1 MSQKSYRRLTRFL
14 FLLLFLLF
22 LLLYLLLQGKS
33 GGRPGGHGGPNWIE
47 RTLPLG
53 DVRVS
58 DVRSGG
64 FIVDDFPL
72 PASTSL
78 DSGDFNENVIA
89 VSTSIYNEGE
99 TAVTVTPSIYGTR
112 KAENA
117 NANPG
122 LHCAFYTYSGDT
134 DPAGGDFAA
143 FLSNSDWSVTP
154 HQEKALELHVRGEAA
169 FTLEPGETRRV
180 ILFFWADAAKVPTLT
195 DQERGEYSVTVK
207 LTSRERVVTSK

>member
-1 MSQKSYRRLTRFL
+1 MSQKSYRRLTRIL

-53 DVRVS
+53 DVQVS

-64 FIVDDFPL
+64 FIVDEFPI

-78 DSGDFNENVIA
+78 GDEAFNENVIS
-89 VSTSIYNEGE
+89 VSTSVYNEGE
-99 TAVTVTPSIYGTR
+99 LPVTVTPSVYGTQ

-117 NANPG
+117 DANPG
-122 LHCAFYTYSGDT
+122 LHCGFYTYSGET

-143 FLSNSDWSVTP
+143 LLSGVDWSAAP
-154 HQEKALELHVRGEAA
+154 RHEKALELHIKGEAA
-169 FTLEPGETRRV
+169 FTLEPGETRRIV
-180 ILFFWADAAKVPTLT
+180 LFFWADADVVPTLT
-195 DQERGEYSVTVK
+195 DQERNEYSVTVK
-207 LTSRERVVTSK
+207 LTSREQAAAAN

>member
-1 MSQKSYRRLTRFL
+1 MSQKSYRRLTRILFL
-14 FLLLFLLF
+14 FLFLLF

-53 DVRVS
+53 DVQVS

-64 FIVDDFPL
+64 FIVDEFPL

-78 DSGDFNENVIA
+78 GDEDFNENVIS
-89 VSTSIYNEGE
+89 VSTSVYNEGE
-99 TAVTVTPSIYGTR
+99 VTVTVTPSIYGTQ

-122 LHCAFYTYSGDT
+122 LHCGFYTYSGDI
-134 DPAGGDFAA
+134 DPASGDYAS
-143 FLSNSDWSVTP
+143 FLSKSDWSVTP
-154 HQEKALELHVRGEAA
+154 RHEKALELHIKDEPA
-169 FTLEPGETRRV
+169 FALAPGETRHV
-180 ILFFWADAAKVPTLT
+180 VLFFWADTDVVPTLT
-195 DQERGEYSVTVK
+195 DQERNEYSVTVK
-207 LTSRERVVTSK
+207 LTSREQAAATT

>member
-1 MSQKSYRRLTRFL
+1 MSQKSYRRLTRIL

-53 DVRVS
+53 DVQVS

-64 FIVDDFPL
+64 FIVDEFPI
-72 PASTSL
+72 PASTL
-78 DSGDFNENVIA
+78 LKNGDFNENVIA
-89 VSTSIYNEGE
+89 VSTSVYNEGE
-99 TAVTVTPSIYGTR
+99 VAVTVTPSIYGTQ

-122 LHCAFYTYSGDT
+122 LHCGFYTYSGDT
-134 DPAGGDFAA
+134 DPAGGDFVALLSAA
-143 FLSNSDWSVTP
+143 DWSVVP
-154 HQEKALELHVRGEAA
+154 RQEKALELHVKGEAA
-169 FTLEPGETRRV
+169 LTLEPGETRHAV
-180 ILFFWADAAKVPTLT
+180 LFFWVDANAVPTLT
-195 DQERGEYSVTVK
+195 DQERNEYSVTVK
-207 LTSRERVVTSK
+207 LTSREHVTAAK